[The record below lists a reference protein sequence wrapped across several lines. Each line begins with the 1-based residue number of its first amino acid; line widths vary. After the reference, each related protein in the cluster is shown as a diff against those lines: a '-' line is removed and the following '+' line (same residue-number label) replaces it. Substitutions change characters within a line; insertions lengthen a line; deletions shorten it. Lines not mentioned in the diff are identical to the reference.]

1 MSGTPPQRG
10 VPAAATPPAPP
21 AAASYRAAGVDI
33 DAGNRAVALL
43 AESVASTR
51 TPNVLSL
58 PGGFGGMYSAAG
70 LDADHVLVA
79 STDGVGT
86 KAELAARYGRWRGI
100 GVDLVN
106 HCIGDIAV
114 HGARPLFFLDYIAM
128 ARLVPEVVA
137 EIVAGMADACRAAGC
152 ALLGGET
159 AEMPGVYV
167 PGAVDVAGTI
177 VGAARR
183 DRLWPRPETLRAGDA
198 LVGVASSGPHT
209 NGYSLI
215 RRLLDGRPGAVTD
228 APLIDALLA
237 PHRSYLPTVLEF
249 AEAGIEPKALA
260 HITGGGFFDNLPRVL
275 PAHLGARVD
284 LGAWPVPEPFATL
297 VDWGGLADSEAFRVW
312 NMGIGLVAV
321 VDAAGA
327 DALVRQ
333 GHSVIG
339 SVVDV
344 GDIAGTNPGRVV
356 LDGAWR

>member
-1 MSGTPPQRG
+1 MSGTPSQRG
-10 VPAAATPPAPP
+10 VQPAATPPEA

-51 TPNVLSL
+51 TPNVLSP

-70 LDADHVLVA
+70 LDAEHVLVA

-86 KAELAARYGRWRGI
+86 KAVLAARYGRWRGI

-137 EIVAGMADACRAAGC
+137 EIVAGIAEACRVAGC

-159 AEMPGVYV
+159 AEMPGTYA
-167 PGAVDVAGTI
+167 PGATDVVGTI
-177 VGAARR
+177 VGAAHR
-183 DRLWPRPETLRAGDA
+183 DRLWPRPETVQAGDA

-215 RRLLDGRPGAVTD
+215 RHLLDGRPGAAADTG
-228 APLIDALLA
+228 LIDALLA
-237 PHRSYLPTVLEF
+237 PHRSYLPTVSAF
-249 AEAGIEPKALA
+249 SEAGIEPKALA

-284 LGAWPVPEPFATL
+284 LGAWPVPELFATL

-321 VDAAGA
+321 VDEAGA
-327 DALVRQ
+327 EALVSQ
-333 GHSVIG
+333 GHRVIG
-339 SVVDV
+339 SVIDINI
-344 GDIAGTNPGRVV
+344 DIADAGPGRVV

>member
-1 MSGTPPQRG
+1 MQAS
-10 VPAAATPPAPP
+10 AAPDGEDTG
-21 AAASYRAAGVDI
+21 SYRAAGVDI

-51 TPNVLSL
+51 TPQVLSV
-58 PGGFGGMYSAAG
+58 PGGFGGMYAAAG
-70 LDADHVLVA
+70 LDAESVLVA

-86 KAELAARYGRWRGI
+86 KAELAGRHGRWRGI

-106 HCIGDIAV
+106 HCIGDIVV

-128 ARLVPEVVA
+128 ASLVPEIVA

-159 AEMPGVYV
+159 AEMPGTYV
-167 PGAVDVAGTI
+167 PGAIDVAGTI
-177 VGAARR
+177 VGSARK
-183 DRLWPRPETLRAGDA
+183 DGLLPRPETIGAGDV

-215 RRLLDGRPGAVTD
+215 RRLLEGRYEAATD
-228 APLIDALLA
+228 AGLIDALLA
-237 PHRSYLPTVLEF
+237 PHRSYLPTVTAF
-249 AEAGIEPKALA
+249 SEAGIETKALA

-284 LGAWPVPEPFATL
+284 VGAWPVPDLFATL
-297 VDWGGLADSEAFRVW
+297 VDWGGLDDSEAFRVW

-321 VDAAGA
+321 VGEA
-327 DALVRQ
+327 DAEALERQ
-333 GHSVIG
+333 RHYVIG
-339 SVVDV
+339 SVGDLADV
-344 GDIAGTNPGRVV
+344 AGNHPGRVA
-356 LDGAWR
+356 LEGSWR